1 MPIIVGSTM
10 DPDMGPGIRLWRQEG
25 EVNILRRHIG
35 KRFGDLPTCVDE
47 RLTGLSSAEL
57 EKLSP
62 RLFDAS
68 SFDELFGL

>member
-1 MPIIVGSTM
+1 
-10 DPDMGPGIRLWRQEG
+10 
-25 EVNILRRHIG
+25 
-35 KRFGDLPTCVDE
+35 
-47 RLTGLSSAEL
+47 LTGLSSAEL